1 MDQEKV
7 GKFIAKLRKEKN
19 ITQSQLADKLG
30 TNVKTISRWETGAT
44 LFDISYLKQLCDIF
58 EINELEL
65 LKGERLKEFED
76 IKNQKKKIIRKASLI
91 CICIVI
97 LFLLIIMMLMFK
109 YNYNN
114 CYIYTLMSK
123 NKDFL
128 INGVII
134 NTPEKD
140 IISLNSIENLTNF
153 DLDIEIAYAYEY
165 SLLSNN
171 EIIYSN
177 GDISLYVHDDH
188 SSFTLLNDV
197 IKNIKLYIE
206 EDSNYNDVIR
216 NYPNNNL
223 LLKIKYIDKDL
234 KQKELEIDI
243 SYSLIFSNNRI
254 IYENGKKF

>member
-97 LFLLIIMMLMFK
+97 LFLLIIVMLMFK

-171 EIIYSN
+171 EII
-177 GDISLYVHDDH
+177 
-188 SSFTLLNDV
+188 
-197 IKNIKLYIE
+197 
-206 EDSNYNDVIR
+206 
-216 NYPNNNL
+216 
-223 LLKIKYIDKDL
+223 
-234 KQKELEIDI
+234 
-243 SYSLIFSNNRI
+243 
-254 IYENGKKF
+254 

>member
-30 TNVKTISRWETGAT
+30 TNVKTISRWETGTT

-65 LKGERLKEFED
+65 LKGERLKELED
-76 IKNQKKKIIRKASLI
+76 MKNQKKKMIRKASLI
-91 CICIVI
+91 CICVVM
-97 LFLLIIMMLMFK
+97 LFLLIIVMLMFK

-114 CYIYTLMSK
+114 CYIYKLMSK
-123 NKDFL
+123 NKDYL

-140 IISLNSIENLTNF
+140 IISLNSIENITNF
-153 DLDIEIAYAYEY
+153 DLDTEVAYTYEY
-165 SLLSNN
+165 SLSSNS

-177 GDISLYVHDDH
+177 GDISLYVHDDY

-206 EDSNYNDVIR
+206 EDSDYNDIIR

-223 LLKIKYIDKDL
+223 LLKIKYIDKEL
-234 KQKELEIDI
+234 KQKEIEIEL

>member
-1 MDQEKV
+1 MNQEKV

-30 TNVKTISRWETGAT
+30 TSVKTISRWETGAT

-65 LKGERLKEFED
+65 LKGERLKEFEN
-76 IKNQKKKIIRKASLI
+76 IKNQKNKMVKRILFVSM
-91 CICIVI
+91 CIVI
-97 LFLLIIMMLMFK
+97 LFLLIMVILMFK
-109 YNYNN
+109 NNYNN
-114 CYIYTLMSK
+114 CYIYTFMSN
-123 NKDFL
+123 NKDYL
-128 INGVII
+128 ANGVII

-153 DLDIEIAYAYEY
+153 DLDAEVAYTYEY

-177 GDISLYVHDDH
+177 GDISSYVHDEY
-188 SSFTLLNDV
+188 SSFSLLNDV
-197 IKNIKLYIE
+197 IKSIKIYIE
-206 EDSNYNDVIR
+206 EDSDYNDIIK

-223 LLKIKYIDKDL
+223 LLKIKYIDKEL
-234 KQKELEIDI
+234 TQKEIDI
-243 SYSLIFSNNRI
+243 ELSYLLIFSNNRI
-254 IYENGKKF
+254 VYDNGKEF